1 MDMFV
6 LCELPTTQLSITA
19 PDEIKSLEWFPIA
32 EIPVDKIGFLS
43 IRTVT
48 EMIINKEL
56 AI

>member
-19 PDEIKSLEWFPIA
+19 PDEIKSLEWCPIA